1 MVNYDTEVVAKRIKE
16 CRLSRGLS
24 QEELANLLGKSR
36 TNIVNYEAGRTTLPG
51 SVIVDLANI
60 FRVSTDYLLGLS
72 NDPII
77 TANSLQIKK
86 LHRFMN
92 KADEAKRDRAMQ
104 ILQLSF
110 MEDFDD
116 EDEDEDL

>member
-60 FRVSTDYLLGLS
+60 FKVTTDYLLGLS
-72 NDPII
+72 NDPLI
-77 TANSLQIKK
+77 TENNIQVRKIN
-86 LHRFMN
+86 RFMN
-92 KADEAKRDRAMQ
+92 KADEAKRNRAMQ

-110 MEDFDD
+110 MEDFDED
-116 EDEDEDL
+116 DEDEDL